1 MATDP
6 NLPQLIYG
14 GKYLRPERDSYSFA
28 NPDGSRRTDI
38 TGGPMRIDTDHL
50 GGPFT
55 VTVQYYADSPS
66 MVKWFQL
73 FWLRTTFEGSI
84 PFQCALALESS
95 EVFEDYTV
103 RLKSAPRWNGYTGF
117 NGRVALSYEVE
128 QKLIDYELDDTLYW
142 LYAEYGDDAAVTL
155 NELEILTNPVM
166 DLWIPA

>member
-66 MVKWFQL
+66 MADAFQI

-84 PFQCALALESS
+84 PFQCALALDSP
-95 EVFEDYTV
+95 EVFEDYVV
-103 RLKSAPRWNGYTGF
+103 RLKSAPQWNGFTGF
-117 NGRVALSYEVE
+117 NGRVSCSYEVE
-128 QKLIDYELDDTLYW
+128 QKLIDYEFIDTKAW
-142 LYAEYGDDAAVTL
+142 LYAEYGDDAATTL